1 MKKYKIGFTQ
11 GVYDMFHIGHLNLIN
26 AAKERC
32 DYLIVAVNSDSLVR
46 DYKFK
51 TPVISQE
58 NRKTIIENIRAV
70 NKVVIADTLDKV
82 LLHEQFGFDAV
93 FIGDDWKNSIR
104 WIKTERDLKRMSV
117 DVVFL
122 PYTPEVSST
131 ILRKSEPFRIAE

>member
-51 TPVISQE
+51 TPVISQA

-104 WIKTERDLKRMSV
+104 WIKTERDLKKMSV